1 MVNRMINVFVYGTL
15 KTGYSRNYILEEHSP
30 GIPCVTVQKF
40 QMKRAGYPFI
50 KPDPKGFPV
59 VGELYRVSDETL
71 KILDQIE
78 GYPGLFNRL
87 KIDVDTP
94 DDILPGL
101 VVRTVEALVYVK
113 GDWEEPDYFVE
124 VQAENGVLEYI

>member
-1 MVNRMINVFVYGTL
+1 MINVFVYGTL

-50 KPDPKGFPV
+50 KPEPKGFPV
-59 VGELYRVSDETL
+59 VGELYEVSDETL

-78 GYPGLFNRL
+78 GYPHLFKHL
-87 KIDVDTP
+87 KIHVDSK
-94 DDILPGL
+94 DGMI
-101 VVRTVEALVYVK
+101 EALVYVK
-113 GDWEEPDYFVE
+113 GDWEEPDYFIE
-124 VQAENGVLEYI
+124 VQPENGVLEYI